1 MKQRV
6 KTLTFLSLLTF
17 VLLMMTLAV
26 PLNASAASRASS
38 GHASAQAL
46 HSSSLPLFI
55 KDTKTETLNWA
66 GYAASGSSGQFTK
79 VSANWTETAIK
90 CGSTTSWAVFWVGLD
105 GFNSNTV
112 EQTGTGGVCQG
123 GSPTYFAWYEVYPKE
138 PIITINKPVKP
149 GDAFSASAT
158 AVTRSSF
165 KLVISDSTQKWT
177 FQTTQTLSGAVLSSA
192 EVIAEAPANSSGI
205 LPLADFGTVHFRLGM
220 VNGKSI
226 GSFSPDE
233 VVMVT
238 SGGTVKAQPSALSGG
253 TAFTVTWKH
262 S

>member
-6 KTLTFLSLLTF
+6 KPLTLLPLLTC
-17 VLLMMTLAV
+17 VLLMMALAV
-26 PLNASAASRASS
+26 PLNASAASSASS

-46 HSSSLPLFI
+46 HFSSLAAFI
-55 KDTKTETLNWA
+55 KGTKTETLNWA

-79 VSANWTETAIK
+79 VSANWTQTALK

-105 GFNSNTV
+105 GYNSSTV

-123 GSPTYFAWYEVYPKE
+123 GSPTYFAWYEVYPKQ

-149 GDAFSASAT
+149 GDAFAASAT
-158 AVTRSSF
+158 AVTKTSF

-177 FQTTQTLSGAVLSSA
+177 FTTTQTISGAALSSA
-192 EVIAEAPANSSGI
+192 EVIAEAPSNSSGI
-205 LPLADFGTVHFRLGM
+205 LPLANFGTIHFRLSM

-226 GSFSPDE
+226 GSFSPTE
-233 VVMVT
+233 IVMVT

-253 TAFTVTWKH
+253 TAFSVTWKH